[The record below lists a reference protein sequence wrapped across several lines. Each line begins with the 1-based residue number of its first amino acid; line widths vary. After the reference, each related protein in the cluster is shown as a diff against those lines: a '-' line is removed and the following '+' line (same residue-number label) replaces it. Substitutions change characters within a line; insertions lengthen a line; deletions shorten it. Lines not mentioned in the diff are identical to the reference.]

1 MGVTNQKKLI
11 QQLFNLG
18 KINIIST
25 TNSPDKE
32 LNIDVDVLII
42 TSSLCD
48 DIKSYIYR
56 LSKCKFNIPIILY
69 SLYCENTLEE
79 KAINDKQLSSNHVI
93 VNKKDIDVKIDNNSD
108 YCIVD

>member
-1 MGVTNQKKLI
+1 MSVTNQKKLI

-42 TSSLCD
+42 TSSL
-48 DIKSYIYR
+48 
-56 LSKCKFNIPIILY
+56 
-69 SLYCENTLEE
+69 
-79 KAINDKQLSSNHVI
+79 
-93 VNKKDIDVKIDNNSD
+93 
-108 YCIVD
+108 